1 MRCPMSVSTVTQ
13 AAPVVVNGNLLPVA
27 AVSATALDDRIY
39 ACVVLGN
46 ILEWIKTTV
55 RDLFNVCI
63 LQPIYD
69 LLEMIQVIAVATIH
83 GTTTGSRAGVVPPV
97 GMRNRGNNCWAIA
110 TMQIVMNNP
119 SLQQRIIEN
128 PNPNL
133 EPLRVCIRQYKDDQA
148 HGLLF
153 SRAIDSQGLR
163 RCFLNDNGSG
173 VEDINDAW
181 NFLLEHIAAP
191 PVKYSV
197 IEAQGVTYT
206 EGFSQLLGNENTLNL
221 IGLPDKDMLVYYDR
235 PQRLGTSVNEAIDV
249 YGERY
254 VCESFL
260 IHTGA
265 HFATYV
271 KKGDGWWFCD
281 DLIVR
286 RAPAAEIQQQLHTSY
301 IHYYSKV
308 EASVFAAV

>member
-1 MRCPMSVSTVTQ
+1 MSVQHSTQVPT
-13 AAPVVVNGNLLPVA
+13 AVNTDNLPPVA
-27 AVSATALDDRIY
+27 AIVAPTVDDRIY

-46 ILEWIKTTV
+46 ILEWIKTAV

-69 LLEMIQVIAVATIH
+69 LLETIQVIAVAIIH
-83 GTTTGSRAGVVPPV
+83 GTTTGSQAGVVPPV

-128 PNPNL
+128 PNPDL

-181 NFLLEHIAAP
+181 TFLLEHIATP

-197 IEAQGVTYT
+197 LEEEGISYT
-206 EGFSQLLGNENTLNL
+206 EGFSELLRDENTLNL

-235 PQRLGTSVNEAIDV
+235 PRRLGIPVNEAIDV
-249 YGERY
+249 FGQRY

-265 HFATYV
+265 HFAAYV
-271 KKGDGWWFCD
+271 KKADGWWFCD

-286 RAPAAEIQQQLHTSY
+286 RAPAAEIQQQLQTSY

-308 EASVFAAV
+308 EPSVSSAA